1 MDSKLDQ
8 ARALHARSLV
18 IDTHADTPQRFRD
31 EHWNFTDAN
40 LRGGHLSLP
49 TAKAGGLD
57 AEFFAAWVEPK
68 EWQGQ
73 FAERTRSLIRSVH
86 EQVER
91 SEGAMALCTS
101 ADEIDAAHASST
113 FAALIG
119 IEGGHS
125 IEARLDLLEEFYRM
139 GVRYM
144 TLTWSN
150 NNEWADS
157 SGDVELHGGL
167 TEFGKDVVRT
177 MNRIGMIVDVSHVSD
192 KTFWDVMRTSSAP
205 VIASHSSCRA
215 LTGAP
220 RNLTDEMMRAIADAG
235 GAVMINFYPAFINE
249 KWRAAWNASREE
261 RTARHKAV
269 AAPYRA
275 KGEPVPFHVSDAVD
289 REFTAKIGRAPLAS
303 LIDHFDHALQTI
315 GPDHVGIG
323 TDFDGIPEAPDQ
335 IDSATDLPLVTA
347 ALLER
352 GYSEEDLTK
361 VLGTNLQRVFRA
373 VEAAA
378 VS

>member
-1 MDSKLDQ
+1 MLDKIAE
-8 ARALHARSLV
+8 ARALHARTLV

-31 EHWNFTDAN
+31 ERWNFTRAD
-40 LRGGHLSLP
+40 LRGEHLSLV

-57 AEFFAAWVEPK
+57 AEFFAAWVEPT
-68 EWQGQ
+68 EWRGHY
-73 FAERTRSLIRSVH
+73 AERTRSLIHSVH
-86 EQVER
+86 EQVEC
-91 SEGAMALCTS
+91 SPNEMALCTS
-101 ADEIDAAHASST
+101 ADEIDMAYRDGK

-125 IEARLDLLEEFYRM
+125 IEARIDLLEEFYAN

-157 SGDVELHGGL
+157 SGDTEVHGGL
-167 TEFGKDVVRT
+167 TAFGRTVVRR
-177 MNRIGMIVDVSHVSD
+177 MNDLGMMVDVSHVSN
-192 KTFWDVMRTSSAP
+192 KTFWDVMKTSTAP

-215 LTGAP
+215 LTAAP
-220 RNLTDEMMRAIADAG
+220 RNLTDQMMRAIADAG
-235 GAVMINFYPAFINE
+235 GAVMINFFPAFIDE
-249 KWRAAWNASREE
+249 AWRAAWNALRDE
-261 RTARHKAV
+261 RSARHREV
-269 AAPYRA
+269 EAPYR
-275 KGEPVPFHVSDAVD
+275 KSGEPVPFHVSDAVD
-289 REFTAKIGRAPLAS
+289 REFTEKVGRAPFAS
-303 LIDHFDHALQTI
+303 LIDHFDHALQVI

-323 TDFDGIPEAPDQ
+323 TDFDGIPTPPAK
-335 IDSATDLPLVTA
+335 IDSAADLPLVTA

-352 GYSEEDLTK
+352 GYSEADLTK
-361 VLGTNLQRVFRA
+361 VLGANLQRVFRA